1 MHGYGYLQ
9 PDSAAYHAR
18 NRHQII
24 SYDAISDARR
34 PGARADLLRLRYS
47 PPGTL
52 RRRAQRPEQAAEER
66 SRSVRMPRLR
76 GRGCGSAGVLLGQ
89 DRVLL
94 SEG

>member
-9 PDSAAYHAR
+9 PDSAARHAR

-24 SYDAISDARR
+24 SHDSLGDARR

-66 SRSVRMPRLR
+66 ADAKTSGTWVRLR
-76 GRGCGSAGVLLGQ
+76 GRPVGPGSCPAI
-89 DRVLL
+89 
-94 SEG
+94 